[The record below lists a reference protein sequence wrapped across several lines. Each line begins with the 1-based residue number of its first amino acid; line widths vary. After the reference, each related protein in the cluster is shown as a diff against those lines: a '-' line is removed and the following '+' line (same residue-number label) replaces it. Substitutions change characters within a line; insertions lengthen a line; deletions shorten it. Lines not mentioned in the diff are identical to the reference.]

1 MKLNEILEIMELNGN
16 QVVNVC
22 YRNDSDELVSY
33 AEYDGRNDIDEKYN
47 EAEVI
52 GIGLGVDKYLRPRI
66 DVIIE
71 KVKTNKRYTVTFS
84 IPEYRIDFEEDVVIE
99 FENDE
104 DEDDIEYRISEE
116 FDEWLDRLVDE
127 IKYNAEKEV
136 IEVEEY

>member
-33 AEYDGRNDIDEKYN
+33 AEYDGRNSIDEKYN

-71 KVKTNKRYTVTFS
+71 KVKTNKRYTVRFE
-84 IPEYRIDFEEDVVIE
+84 IPTSWVDFYYTELFE
-99 FENDE
+99 FEDDE
-104 DEDDIEYRISEE
+104 DEDDIEDAIKERFEE
-116 FDEWLDRLVDE
+116 WVDDTLSDLRE
-127 IKYNAEKEV
+127 YAEKEV
-136 IEVEEY
+136 EEVEEY

>member
-33 AEYDGRNDIDEKYN
+33 AEYDGRNSIDEKYN

-71 KVKTNKRYTVTFS
+71 KVKTNKRYTVRFE
-84 IPEYRIDFEEDVVIE
+84 IPTSWVDFDYTEVFE
-99 FENDE
+99 FEDDE
-104 DEDDIEYRISEE
+104 DEDDIEDAIKERFEE
-116 FDEWLDRLVDE
+116 WIDDTLSDLRE
-127 IKYNAEKEV
+127 YAEKEV
-136 IEVEEY
+136 EEIEEY

>member
-33 AEYDGRNDIDEKYN
+33 AEYDGKNNIDEKYN

-52 GIGLGVDKYLRPRI
+52 GIGLGVDKWLRPRI

-71 KVKTNKRYTVTFS
+71 KVKTNKRYIVRFE
-84 IPEYRIDFEEDVVIE
+84 IPTSWVE
-99 FENDE
+99 FECEEVFEFEDDE
-104 DEDDIEYRISEE
+104 DEDDIEDAIKDKFEE
-116 FDEWLDRLVDE
+116 WIDDTLSDLREYAD
-127 IKYNAEKEV
+127 KEV
-136 IEVEEY
+136 LEVEEY